1 MKTQYQICLFATA
14 PISVSGWICGKLRLG
29 SPSAK
34 TPPPPLRARDKLFV
48 SLLTNKQ
55 TVHVKTG
62 DRNLLKNCEEM
73 HFVCVQRAAY
83 WSCARNRNSWVCAE
97 EPLFRNDSV
106 PKFLFFYFHNSV
118 TIWMIFFN
126 NLLKKLDVP
135 LHRKKHISGKERKK
149 LWWESRRELYCDLAF
164 SNWQLAWKNDQLLNS
179 LRLSC
184 WQLAQ
189 DTLVPCWCWS
199 VVEWQSDPT

>member
-34 TPPPPLRARDKLFV
+34 TPPSITRKRQAVGFFVDKQANSSCQNRRQKFA
-48 SLLTNKQ
+48 Q
-55 TVHVKTG
+55 
-62 DRNLLKNCEEM
+62 NCEER
-73 HFVCVQRAAY
+73 HSVCVQRAAY

-97 EPLFRNDSV
+97 QPLFRNDLVS
-106 PKFLFFYFHNSV
+106 KFLFFYFHNSV

-164 SNWQLAWKNDQLLNS
+164 SNWQLAWKNDQLLNF

-184 WQLAQ
+184 WQFAQ
-189 DTLVPCWCWS
+189 DTLVPCWYWS